1 MAPRKI
7 LIAGALGLV
16 GRAAAEQFAK
26 RRTSGEE
33 PDLEVVGLSRRP
45 PDFASAARFVSVDLR
60 DRESVRRALAH
71 DRDVTHLVYAALY
84 EKPELVRG
92 WFEADHIE
100 TNRSMLENL
109 LDAVESTR
117 LEHVTLLQGTKAYGA
132 HLGRPIPL
140 PARERRARAEH
151 ANFYFAQEDLLR
163 ERSDARDWSWT
174 ILRPQVV
181 TGVAVGSAMNIAATL
196 GAFAVLCREL
206 GRPLVHPGHEHG
218 LGECTDA
225 RLLARAVEWAA
236 ATPEC
241 AGEIYNIT
249 NGDVVAWRDWF
260 PRIAAHFDVPLG
272 EPQPLSLVREMPG
285 HVDTWRKLAARE
297 ALRCEDLDALI
308 GLSWQYADMIWAN
321 PSAQPRPAL
330 VSSIK
335 ARQHGFGHCVDSEDA
350 LIEVF
355 ELMQEQGYLPR

>member
-1 MAPRKI
+1 M
-7 LIAGALGLV
+7 
-16 GRAAAEQFAK
+16 
-26 RRTSGEE
+26 
-33 PDLEVVGLSRRP
+33 PDSVPADRFVQP
-45 PDFASAARFVSVDLR
+45 TSAALQSEQDALLEILR
-60 DRESVRRALAH
+60 LDRRA
-71 DRDVTHLVYAALY
+71 HL
-84 EKPELVRG
+84 
-92 WFEADHIE
+92 
-100 TNRSMLENL
+100 T
-109 LDAVESTR
+109 
-117 LEHVTLLQGTKAYGA
+117 
-132 HLGRPIPL
+132 
-140 PARERRARAEH
+140 
-151 ANFYFAQEDLLR
+151 
-163 ERSDARDWSWT
+163 
-174 ILRPQVV
+174 
-181 TGVAVGSAMNIAATL
+181 
-196 GAFAVLCREL
+196 
-206 GRPLVHPGHEHG
+206 
-218 LGECTDA
+218 TDA
-225 RLLARAVEWAA
+225 TLLARAVEWAA